1 MLRSCLLKFSLK
13 MSFEVKHFTAVI
25 MKGTYVAADLENE
38 IRFGYYN
45 RRAFLCHY
53 IIKRF
58 LILLS

>member
-1 MLRSCLLKFSLK
+1 